1 MGSCQS
7 QEHTEQRHLAISID
21 TKQLLRNELPISPFA
36 DRNMKINPDDTQT
49 ITFQVRINRIKVFKV
64 ILFEI
69 GKKSSI

>member
-7 QEHTEQRHLAISID
+7 LEPTEQRQLAISID
-21 TKQLLRNELPISPFA
+21 TKQLLRNELPVSPFT
-36 DRNMKINPDDTQT
+36 DRNMKINPSDTQT
-49 ITFQVRINRIKVFKV
+49 ITFQVRINRIKVFEV